1 MTPVELARSVADI
14 VTRRV
19 KGTYSIDPWGFD
31 AELTGLLA
39 DASRL
44 QWSIELR
51 GADHVPAEGP
61 ALVVFTRRYGISEPY
76 VAAAALH
83 RTRRP
88 LRVVG
93 VPDMPVVGPALRR
106 LGGVLARPE
115 EMTSLFRVGEVV
127 AIPLSRT
134 PRDRFDPGA
143 IDPVLLEPAL
153 RLGVPVLPVALA
165 GRELGRRW
173 YVEIGAPIHT
183 TLRSGPLA
191 DAELAEQVRAHVTTM
206 LGHA

>member
-1 MTPVELARSVADI
+1 MTPVELAKDVAD
-14 VTRRV
+14 VLTRRV

-31 AELTGLLA
+31 AELTSLIAG
-39 DASRL
+39 ASRL
-44 QWSIELR
+44 WWSIELR

-61 ALVVFTRRYGISEPY
+61 ALVVFTRRYGIAEPY
-76 VAAAALH
+76 VIAAAVH
-83 RTRRP
+83 RTKRP

-93 VPDMPVVGPALRR
+93 VADMPVVGPALRR

-115 EMTSLFRVGEVV
+115 EMKALFRVGEVV

-134 PRDRFDPGA
+134 PRDRLDPGA
-143 IDPVLLEPAL
+143 IDPVLLDPVL
-153 RLGVPVLPVALA
+153 RLGVPVLPAALA

-173 YVEIGAPIHT
+173 CVEIGAPIHT

-191 DAELAEQVRAHVTTM
+191 DAELAEQIRGHAAAM